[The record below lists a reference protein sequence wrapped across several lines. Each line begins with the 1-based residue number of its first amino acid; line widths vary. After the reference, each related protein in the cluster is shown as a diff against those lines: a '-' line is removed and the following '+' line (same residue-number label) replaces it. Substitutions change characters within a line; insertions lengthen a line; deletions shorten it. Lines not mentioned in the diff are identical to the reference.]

1 MGCPRYVRFPPD
13 SDRRTEIMG
22 GSNAPKPEVASLI
35 RSSRPR
41 GREGRRDLDTERF
54 RRLEINEKQEFDG
67 LLNRKFD
74 RLAAFQD
81 SIDIVS
87 SKLGHREKSPARKKS
102 VRPFRKASL
111 QGDRK

>member
-1 MGCPRYVRFPPD
+1 MSALRRFPPV
-13 SDRRTEIMG
+13 SDRRTEIME

-35 RSSRPR
+35 RSPRPR

-67 LLNRKFD
+67 LLNRKFG

-87 SKLGHREKSPARKKS
+87 SKLSHREKSPARKKS
-102 VRPFRKASL
+102 VRPLRNASL